1 MREETRRGRE
11 RERLNV
17 GPFRVPPGWLKKH
30 KSHRKVIELVDG
42 VVGDAQIAVYFG
54 WVGWEEP

>member
-1 MREETRRGRE
+1 MFDHSGCPRG
-11 RERLNV
+11 
-17 GPFRVPPGWLKKH
+17 GLKKH
-30 KSHRKVIELVDG
+30 MSHRKVIELVDG